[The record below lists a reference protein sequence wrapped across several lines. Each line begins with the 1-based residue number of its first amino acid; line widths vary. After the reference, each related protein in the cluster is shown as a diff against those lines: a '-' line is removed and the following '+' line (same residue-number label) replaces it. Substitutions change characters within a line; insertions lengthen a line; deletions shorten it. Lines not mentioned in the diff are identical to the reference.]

1 MKARTTAIVQADT
14 LSVSQE
20 KQVLFCNEKQI
31 EQMTNGALKVSW
43 LQQARWKGNGP
54 PYIKLGR
61 RVMYERQAVIDWLR
75 QRSRTSTTD
84 SQGAAS

>member
-1 MKARTTAIVQADT
+1 MKNRAGLNSTTEPLT
-14 LSVSQE
+14 VSRE
-20 KQVLFCNEKQI
+20 KQPVFSDEKQI
-31 EQMTNGALKVSW
+31 EQMTDGALKVSW

-84 SQGAAS
+84 KEGAAS